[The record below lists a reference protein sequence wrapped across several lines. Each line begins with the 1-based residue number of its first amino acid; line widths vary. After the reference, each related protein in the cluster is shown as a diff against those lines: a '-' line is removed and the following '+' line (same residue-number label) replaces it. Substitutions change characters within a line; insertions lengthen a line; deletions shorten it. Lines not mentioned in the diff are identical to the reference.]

1 MEASA
6 DYYEVL
12 GLPRDYDDQQIK
24 RAYRK
29 LAVRWHP
36 DKNPDRPEEAEAMF
50 KQVAEAY
57 EVLSDPNKR
66 TAYDHR
72 GRPSLSGG
80 GGGGGFGG
88 GGGGGGYG
96 GGGGVHGFRDFG
108 DAHEIF
114 RQFFGG
120 RDPFSETF
128 GGTEPVQ
135 PGAHARAHAHA
146 QSGMGGGM
154 GGMDGFSSYGMH
166 GFGGMGGM
174 GGMGNFG

>member
-12 GLPRDYDDQQIK
+12 GLPRDSDDQQIK

-72 GRPSLSGG
+72 GRPGLSGG
-80 GGGGGFGG
+80 GGGGYGGGGFGG

-96 GGGGVHGFRDFG
+96 GGGGVHGFRDF
-108 DAHEIF
+108 
-114 RQFFGG
+114 
-120 RDPFSETF
+120 
-128 GGTEPVQ
+128 
-135 PGAHARAHAHA
+135 
-146 QSGMGGGM
+146 
-154 GGMDGFSSYGMH
+154 
-166 GFGGMGGM
+166 
-174 GGMGNFG
+174 